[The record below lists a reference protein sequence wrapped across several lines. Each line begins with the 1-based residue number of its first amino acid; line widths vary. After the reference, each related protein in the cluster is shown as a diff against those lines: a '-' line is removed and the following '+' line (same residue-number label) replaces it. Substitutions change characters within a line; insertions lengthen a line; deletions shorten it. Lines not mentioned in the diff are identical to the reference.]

1 MMSHMLIKNGNVL
14 TQEGNFAKCDVITN
28 ECKIERIAPD
38 VAPSDYYTVNAED
51 CYVIPGLVDIH
62 FHGCDGHDFCEA
74 TETSFQKIAKYELSH
89 GITSICPATM
99 TLSADELTIIC
110 EHSASFAASQKAATD
125 YTTGA
130 SLVGIHLEGPY
141 LSYEKRGAQNPD
153 FLRNPDISEVE
164 HLLSASKGLVKI
176 LSIAPELPGSME
188 AISRL
193 KNQMVI
199 SVAHTT
205 ADYETAFQAFEAG
218 ASHVTHLF
226 NAMMPF
232 SHRAPGVV
240 GAAFD
245 TPGCDVELICDGIH
259 IHPSMVRSVFQL
271 FSDDRV
277 ILISDSMMAAGM
289 PDGDYSLGG
298 QAVKVTGNL
307 ATLASGTIAGSATNL
322 FDCMRTAVSMG
333 IPLESAVKAASV
345 NPARSI
351 GIDSFTGSIAAGKD
365 ADLLILN
372 KDLSLRSVF
381 IKGQKV
387 DL

>member
-1 MMSHMLIKNGNVL
+1 MIIKNGTVF
-14 TQEGNFAKCDVITN
+14 TEDGTFQKTDIVVKGN
-28 ECKIERIAPD
+28 KIERIGAD
-38 VAPSDYYTVNAED
+38 TSYSEENMTDAEG

-74 TETSFQKIAKYELSH
+74 TEEAFQKISRYELTH

-99 TLSADELTIIC
+99 TLSADELTTIC
-110 EHSASFAASQKAATD
+110 RNAASYSRKQRDTQYEKN
-125 YTTGA
+125 GA
-130 SLVGIHLEGPY
+130 ILTGIHLEGPY
-141 LSYEKRGAQNPD
+141 LSYEKRGAQNPE
-153 FLRNPDISEVE
+153 FLRFPDVSEAE
-164 HLLSASKGLVKI
+164 HLWKVSEGLVKL

-188 AISRL
+188 AIEQLRD
-193 KNQMVI
+193 KMVI
-199 SVAHTT
+199 SIAHTT
-205 ADYETAFQAFEAG
+205 ADYATASKAFKIG

-226 NAMMPF
+226 NAMKPF
-232 SHRAPGVV
+232 THREPGVV

-245 TPGCDVELICDGIH
+245 APDCDVELICDGIH
-259 IHPSMVRSVFQL
+259 IDPSMVRAVFRL
-271 FSDDRV
+271 FSDKRV

-307 ATLASGTIAGSATNL
+307 ATLSDGTIAGSATNL

-333 IPLESAVKAASV
+333 IPLESAIRAASM

-351 GIDSFTGSIAAGKD
+351 GIDSYTGSITPGKD

-372 KDLSLRSVF
+372 KDLFLRE
-381 IKGQKV
+381 IYCKGRKV
-387 DL
+387 TI

>member
-1 MMSHMLIKNGNVL
+1 MIIKNGTVFMEDG
-14 TQEGNFAKCDVITN
+14 TFQKADVIVKGN
-28 ECKIERIAPD
+28 KIERICAD
-38 VAPSDYYTVNAED
+38 TSCSEANMVNAES

-74 TETSFQKIAKYELSH
+74 TEEAFQKISRYELTH

-99 TLSADELTIIC
+99 TLSADELTTIC
-110 EHSASFAASQKAATD
+110 RNAASYSRKQRDTQYEKNEAILT
-125 YTTGA
+125 
-130 SLVGIHLEGPY
+130 GIHLEGPY
-141 LSYEKRGAQNPD
+141 LSYEKRGAQNPE
-153 FLRNPDISEVE
+153 FLRFPDVSEAE
-164 HLLSASKGLVKI
+164 HLCEVSEGLVKL

-188 AISRL
+188 AIEQLRD
-193 KNQMVI
+193 KMVI
-199 SVAHTT
+199 SIAHTT
-205 ADYETAFQAFEAG
+205 ADYATASKAFKKG

-226 NAMMPF
+226 NAMKPF
-232 SHRAPGVV
+232 THREPGVV

-245 TPGCDVELICDGIH
+245 APDCDVELICDGIH
-259 IHPSMVRSVFQL
+259 IDPSMVRAVFRL
-271 FSDDRV
+271 FSDKRV

-307 ATLASGTIAGSATNL
+307 ATLSDGTIAGSATNL

-333 IPLESAVKAASV
+333 IPLESAVRAASM

-351 GIDSFTGSIAAGKD
+351 GIDSYTGSITPGKD

-372 KDLSLRSVF
+372 KDLSLRE
-381 IKGQKV
+381 IYCKGRKV
-387 DL
+387 TI